1 MADKTNAKFRYYGI
15 SPFEIEIIYD
25 VLKES
30 FELQEEQLAPIDE
43 NIVSMVEIELPV
55 SYDDSFFSW
64 FSAERWFKIKEVL
77 KEMTRRRGKRDI
89 KIVFNFCG
97 NTDDSPARVRF
108 TLKGRNGREFEIAIE
123 KIEYMVDIISM
134 QLKTLSHIIDEVE
147 YLYDENNHRWF
158 PSISKADHGSRK

>member
-1 MADKTNAKFRYYGI
+1 MTI
-15 SPFEIEIIYD
+15 LS
-25 VLKES
+25 
-30 FELQEEQLAPIDE
+30 LAGFLRRDG
-43 NIVSMVEIELPV
+43 SK
-55 SYDDSFFSW
+55 S
-64 FSAERWFKIKEVL
+64 KKVL

-134 QLKTLSHIIDEVE
+134 QTQDTLS
-147 YLYDENNHRWF
+147 YYR
-158 PSISKADHGSRK
+158 

>member
-1 MADKTNAKFRYYGI
+1 MADKTDAKFRYYGI

-30 FELQEEQLAPIDE
+30 FELQEEELASIDE

-55 SYDDSFFSW
+55 SYDDFFFRW

-77 KEMTRRRGKRDI
+77 KEMAKRRGNRDI
-89 KIVFNFCG
+89 KIVFDFCG
-97 NTDDSPARVRF
+97 NTDDIPARVRF
-108 TLKGRNGREFEIAIE
+108 TLKGRNGKEFEIAIE
-123 KIEYMVDIISM
+123 KIEYMVEIISM
-134 QLKTLSHIIDEVE
+134 QLKTFSHNIDEVE

-158 PSISKADHGSRK
+158 SSITKADHGSRK